1 MADTAQDAVAWSIEA
16 LRLRERAERLSA
28 EAGWARE
35 IDVAISRRHRLLQ
48 GRLDGVRARHRPD
61 VWASAAATRSR
72 DVLERELA
80 FGLWL
85 ALVDLGALIT
95 RLRSAASDR
104 EHRAAQ
110 DRRRA
115 DEIEAEL
122 AVARWSGP
130 VGG

>member
-1 MADTAQDAVAWSIEA
+1 VADTAQDAVAASIEA

-28 EAGWARE
+28 EAVWARE
-35 IDVAISRRHRLLQ
+35 IEVGISRHHRLLQ

-72 DVLERELA
+72 HVLERELA

-85 ALVDLGALIT
+85 VLVDLGGLIT
-95 RLRSAASDR
+95 RLRAAASDR
-104 EHRAAQ
+104 EDRAAR

-115 DEIEAEL
+115 DEIEAAL

-130 VGG
+130 ITG